1 MRQNRNELMT
11 LDEATRIEAQA
22 ASGALDLTLPGTQAL
37 VDEARRV
44 HVTAYMWG
52 TTRGESGR
60 RRLHTGVALGVGM
73 VVATVA
79 GFCVPFLEAH

>member
-1 MRQNRNELMT
+1 MKQSKHQLMT
-11 LDEATRIEAQA
+11 LEEATRIEAQVE
-22 ASGALDLTLPGTQAL
+22 SGALDLSLPGTQAL

-44 HVTAYMWG
+44 RVTAYMWG

-73 VVATVA
+73 VLATVA
-79 GFCVPFLEAH
+79 GFCVPFLESH